1 MMTGNRVVVED
12 YENVMVDD
20 VDWVAKGAVTAVKNQ
35 GQCQSSWAFSATG
48 SL

>member
-20 VDWVAKGAVTAVKNQ
+20 VDWVTKGAVTAVKNQ
-35 GQCQSSWAFSATG
+35 GQCQASWAFSATG